1 MVDKSFFSRLNRL
14 FKSDS
19 IVLQTGKNTLKV
31 FDTNRTQSNGGRQ
44 SNYNGVEKGTR
55 LYQSSMNMVGSFG
68 AGMGGMQQGVLR
80 QTLYQD
86 YEVMDS
92 DAVISSALDVIA
104 SLSTLSNTEGEILKV
119 TTNDEN
125 IKNILKNLFYEIL
138 NIDRN
143 MFGWIRDM
151 AKYGDNFLYLKILEG
166 KGIVGVTPMSPYM
179 TNIAVN
185 DKSGAI
191 TFDYDNLTHHNTN
204 TDGEY
209 KNYEV
214 AHFSLNSDTNFYP
227 YSKSYIEGARKAWKM
242 LSLVEE
248 ASMLHRLTRS
258 ADKRLFSIDIGNIAP
273 NEVDGFM
280 QNVANKTKKVP
291 LVDSNTG
298 DYNMKYNMMNIIEDF
313 YVPVR
318 GKTSGTTI
326 ENISGLS
333 FAGMED
339 VQYYKQKVYNALKI
353 PKAFLSE
360 TADLNGTSTL
370 ANMTVN
376 FSNLIERFQKAFVS
390 ELEKIAIIHLY
401 SLGITDNNM
410 MNFELKLTS
419 PSIIYEQEKI
429 ATWQEKVSL
438 AQQMWDSNN
447 FSSDYIY
454 HNVFNISEDEY
465 DNMRDEILEDKKR
478 EFRINQ
484 IQTEG
489 NDPLESGKSFGTPH
503 DLANLYNNKVHV
515 EQSGVPD
522 INPIPTNDTPLGRP
536 DEHASSIG
544 TSTNNFGRDPL
555 FKQRSKNVSQQT
567 NLNPSDNAIQ
577 ESKPINIFKRIT
589 LLEQLKNNKL
599 FNISEQ
605 LLD

>member
-1 MVDKSFFSRLNRL
+1 MIDKSFFGRLNRL

-19 IVLQTGKNTLKV
+19 IVLQTGKNTIKV
-31 FDTNRTQSNGGRQ
+31 FDTNRIQSNGGRQ
-44 SNYNGVEKGTR
+44 SNYNNVEKGTR
-55 LYQSSMNMVGSFG
+55 LYQSNVSMVGAFG
-68 AGMGGMQQGVLR
+68 AGVGGLQQGVLR
-80 QTLYQD
+80 TTLYQD
-86 YEVMDS
+86 YEMMDA
-92 DAVISSALDVIA
+92 DAVVSSALDVIA
-104 SLSTLSNTEGEILKV
+104 SLATLSNTEGDILKI

-125 IKNILKNLFYEIL
+125 IKNILTNLFNEIL

-151 AKYGDNFLYLKILEG
+151 GKYGDNFLYLKILEG

-179 TNIAVN
+179 TNIIVN
-185 DKSGAI
+185 DSTGAV
-191 TFDYDNLTHHNTN
+191 TFTYNQLGSHSIQNE
-204 TDGEY
+204 GEY

-214 AHFSLNSDTNFYP
+214 AHFSLNSDTNYYP

-280 QNVANKTKKVP
+280 ENVANKTKKVP
-291 LVDSNTG
+291 LIDSTTG

-313 YVPVR
+313 YIPVR

-376 FSNLIERFQKAFVS
+376 FSNLIERFQKSFVA

-410 MNFELKLTS
+410 MNFELRLTS

-503 DLANLYNNKVHV
+503 DLANLYNDKVHV
-515 EQSGVPD
+515 QQSGVPN
-522 INPIPTNDTPLGRP
+522 INPEPTEDVTLGRP
-536 DEHASSIG
+536 SEHASSIG
-544 TSTNNFGRDPL
+544 TSNNNFGRDPL
-555 FKQRSKNVSQQT
+555 FKQRSKNVTQQT
-567 NLNPSDNAIQ
+567 TLNPSDNNIR
-577 ESKPINIFKRIT
+577 ESKNINIFKRKT
-589 LLEQLKNNKL
+589 LMEQLQSNKL
-599 FNISEQ
+599 FNIT
-605 LLD
+605 D

>member
-1 MVDKSFFSRLNRL
+1 MIDKSFFGRLERL

-19 IVLQTGKNTLKV
+19 IVLQTGKNTIKV
-31 FDTNRTQSNGGRQ
+31 FDTNRVQGSGGRQ
-44 SNYNGVEKGTR
+44 SNYTNSDKGYR
-55 LYQSSMNMVGSFG
+55 LYQSSNNMVGSFG
-68 AGMGGMQQGVLR
+68 ASMGGIQQGVMR
-80 QTLYQD
+80 TTLYQD
-86 YEVMDS
+86 YEMMDA
-92 DAVISSALDVIA
+92 DAVVSSALDVIA
-104 SLSTLSNTEGEILKV
+104 SLATLSNTEGNILKI

-125 IKNILKNLFYEIL
+125 IKNILTNLFTEVL
-138 NIDRN
+138 NVDRN

-179 TNIAVN
+179 SNIVVN
-185 DKSGAI
+185 EKTGAI
-191 TFDYDNLTHHNTN
+191 TFSYDNLGNSTTSNGE
-204 TDGEY
+204 GEY

-214 AHFSLNSDTNFYP
+214 AHFSLNSDTNYYP

-273 NEVDGFM
+273 SEVDAFM
-280 QNVANKTKKVP
+280 QNIANKTKKVP
-291 LVDSNTG
+291 LVDSVSG

-313 YVPVR
+313 YLPVR

-376 FSNLIERFQKAFVS
+376 FSNLIERFQKSFVS

-401 SLGITDNNM
+401 SLGIMDNNM

-465 DNMRDEILEDKKR
+465 GNMREEILEDKKR

-489 NDPLESGKSFGTPH
+489 NDPLESGKSYGTPH
-503 DLANLYNNKVHV
+503 DLANLYNNKLHV
-515 EQSGVPD
+515 EQSDMPDVNPVPSQD
-522 INPIPTNDTPLGRP
+522 VQLGRP
-536 DEHASSIG
+536 SEHASSIG
-544 TSTNNFGRDPL
+544 TPNNNFGRDPL
-555 FKQRSKNVSQQT
+555 FKQRSKNTSQQT
-567 NLNPSDNAIQ
+567 NLNPSGNVISEVQ
-577 ESKPINIFKRIT
+577 RINIFNHKT
-589 LLEQLKNNKL
+589 LAEQLKNIKL
-599 FNISEQ
+599 FNLVE
-605 LLD
+605 